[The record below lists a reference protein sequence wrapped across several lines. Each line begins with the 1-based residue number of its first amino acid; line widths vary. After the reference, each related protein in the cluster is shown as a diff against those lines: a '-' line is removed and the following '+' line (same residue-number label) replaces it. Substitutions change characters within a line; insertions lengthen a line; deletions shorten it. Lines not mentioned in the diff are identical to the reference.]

1 MGEYARNTQE
11 PARNTQEYASENT
24 YSAEYVFCAGIS
36 LVLVWLAR
44 VLREEHFSA
53 FLHVV
58 YSVCILCVFLRIQ
71 CILLYSGAELRSL
84 KIRLK
89 NIGIHEENTTE
100 ERYRDGYDGTRRT
113 HEEDMERCTADDH
126 TTAKENGNE
135 PHLAACTMIAVCSH

>member
-24 YSAEYVFCAGIS
+24 YSAEYVFCACIS

-58 YSVCILCVFLRIQ
+58 YSVCILCVFSCIVENTVYSVVFRG
-71 CILLYSGAELRSL
+71 CILQIL
-84 KIRLK
+84 KY
-89 NIGIHEENTTE
+89 G
-100 ERYRDGYDGTRRT
+100 
-113 HEEDMERCTADDH
+113 
-126 TTAKENGNE
+126 
-135 PHLAACTMIAVCSH
+135 